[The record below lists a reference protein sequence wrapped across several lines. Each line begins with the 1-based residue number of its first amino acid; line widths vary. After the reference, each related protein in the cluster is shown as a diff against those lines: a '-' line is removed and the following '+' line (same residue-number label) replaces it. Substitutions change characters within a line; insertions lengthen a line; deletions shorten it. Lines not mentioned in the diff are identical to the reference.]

1 MSKLFNWAAARLAA
15 AFALALPLAAMA
27 VTTAGYTD
35 FGDTAGVVLWRGTEA
50 NFHASTVIDVAADGT
65 PGTNYQMTADNT
77 ATSWQRFARGQS
89 AYTSPGMVLV
99 YDTPGSD
106 QGYKYNPD
114 CTFTPISFGGMWVKT
129 LAINGQPFSIL
140 GNNAGKRYT
149 EFGASDMPT
158 LFKFDASFTINRTS
172 TTTFFGEATVDIAQ
186 DATFTAQANSSYG
199 VVVDS
204 AATLKLKGPGTLAV
218 TTMDVVGTLDLSE
231 TTRPAIAGNVTLEGT
246 IVLPA
251 ETVVSPE
258 SPFTVCSG
266 TLSAANVNV
275 KIGDAEAVVKRLTTS
290 GGAITALGDPVYE
303 YTENYPTLVPAG
315 QVYTFI
321 GGDTAET
328 ATTASVVTVNGTLKT
343 RGYISLTGLTTAKES
358 MLEVVDGTATVTAS
372 ATQSMSGDIKID
384 AGATLVNALGA
395 DALNYGWSEDIY
407 VYGTLDM
414 GGTRWTVGSSS
425 RIYLYEN
432 AVITGA
438 GQGSNG
444 AIDIT
449 SSDVRVIA
457 HGTSTISANMRVRA
471 SNIPVQAVEGK
482 TLTISGLINDGAGY
496 SQPGSITK
504 QNSGTLVLTTAPT
517 FTKALKL
524 EAGTLELGGTAA
536 SSSVTVAASAAT
548 VAASSGSTLTG
559 DLTFVAH
566 VPSSANKALIA
577 SESFTGKVILTGDYG
592 SSDPVSL
599 AGLGNAVTLKD
610 FTGFLNQGW
619 DATSTRI
626 TIEGTFTQNNGWSG
640 SASDVTQNAVYIAEL
655 LGDGTMTQSGAQ
667 KQSYIV
673 GNIANFTGTFNFANS
688 RIKSNNNAVLDK
700 AQTIATLTVA
710 DTLTVNGGS
719 LVGNLV
725 ASNVA
730 VTVEGT
736 PAAGDVLV
744 PVSGTASVSGTVTV
758 NGNKAVVEC
767 VTGEGVKFVA
777 YLVSVNVPK
786 VANTTIE
793 VSVGGTPVTPAT
805 EGETTNT
812 YSVAEGAMVTVTY
825 SSDDYE
831 VSGGSFEFTAS
842 EGYTVDTTEVVTKQ
856 YVASITTGELVVKY
870 TSLQAAIDAT
880 AQTNSK
886 IVLLANEED
895 GATIPAVDGKMFYFY
910 AGEFTH
916 GEIANAEGNFIT
928 TSTEE
933 VISIGGVDVTATK
946 YRVNAAVA
954 LVVLANEQAGTYY
967 GDPMLAYN
975 AFLAGPGG
983 TTMQVFG
990 NNPFSTEIPCTTYDS
1005 ETQTYTKLE
1014 AVASITVGQVTSN
1027 YPSLADAV
1035 AAAEAGQTVTM
1046 LADDRVSFAAV
1057 TVEDGVPSGGSIVI
1071 DKNLTIDGSGFT
1083 VYGNTNADIL
1093 NATGS
1098 ATPGRDMVADLVDG
1112 SNLLGFFVKSGNV
1125 TFQNVTLTEFG
1136 NTAYVNKFGYTPIQ
1150 TASAYTGKL
1159 TLTNVNF
1166 NKFNRTAVC
1175 VRGGTLEMTGGTVS
1189 GGTVN
1194 KNNGDYFQQPLEVRG
1209 GSATISGV
1217 TITGGDDVAGNG
1229 GGAIV
1234 AWGDT
1239 TVNNVS
1245 IDFTGIGVWADVA
1258 DVAITGDDTEIL
1270 ATTQSVFVEEGGSA
1284 TIAAGDFAGSL
1295 AVDSDENSSITV
1307 SGGTFDAAV
1316 PEEFCAE
1323 GFMPVDNGDGTY
1335 GVREDKGWIYA
1346 APGYWNYTG
1355 TWSEGATLGEEKVTI
1370 EDGATYT
1377 ASEASDGRFV
1387 TVAMTLSFDDVND
1400 EDEGVGDAKA
1410 AVKLATGGFKVYTS
1424 EGPDGAVTSVWKS
1437 VTIDGLD
1444 LSPQVNEDY
1453 TFLFV
1458 LDLTNT
1464 TYTAALITSGGAAT
1478 NALVL
1483 TDGSVA
1489 NIPFAS
1495 RGNVA
1500 PVQKIEFIGSGS
1512 VTSIE
1517 GSYED
1522 VPVPEGFVEDEV
1534 VTLAGDDT
1542 ATLTAAQATWLN
1554 ACGAKAAV
1562 AAKIATMD
1570 STAFNN
1576 AYLLNLDITG
1586 EFGYEF
1592 KVTAIE
1598 VGDDDVTVTV
1608 SLTRTGALDET
1619 TKINGAVV
1627 LTGTDELGKTFETID
1642 EAAVADDDFSESN
1655 TTTITLDKGDAKF
1668 FRPVIEIIAP
1678 KGE

>member
-1 MSKLFNWAAARLAA
+1 MSKLFNWASARLVA

-27 VTTAGYTD
+27 VDYTGTDYEPWSYSAGCVAWRATESLFHSSTVVD
-35 FGDTAGVVLWRGTEA
+35 VPADGVIVEENAYALGSSGHPW
-50 NFHASTVIDVAADGT
+50 NVFASTVNSQPNA
-65 PGTNYQMTADNT
+65 N
-77 ATSWQRFARGQS
+77 
-89 AYTSPGMVLV
+89 YTSPGVTLV
-99 YDTPGSD
+99 YDVAGKTAATDAQFAPL
-106 QGYKYNPD
+106 
-114 CTFTPISFGGMWVKT
+114 SFGGMWVKV
-129 LAINGQPFSIL
+129 LQAEGVPYSIKDNKTDTSDRKVEL
-140 GNNAGKRYT
+140 GAT
-149 EFGASDMPT
+149 GAST
-158 LFKFDASFTINRTS
+158 YFKFDESFKFDRNSATKVLGTATVEIANGKTFTINQRA
-172 TTTFFGEATVDIAQ
+172 GKGAAVDAG
-186 DATFTAQANSSYG
+186 N
-199 VVVDS
+199 
-204 AATLKLKGPGTLAV
+204 TLVLKGAGTLAV
-218 TTMDVVGTLDLSE
+218 VGGLSVDGTLDLSAA
-231 TTRPAIAGNVTLEGT
+231 TRPSIDGDVTLAGT

-251 ETVVSPE
+251 NTEVSSE

-266 TLSAANVNV
+266 TLSGVNVNV
-275 KIGDAEAVVKRLTTS
+275 KIGDAEPVEKSFTAS
-290 GGAITALGDPVYE
+290 NGAITSFGDPVYVF
-303 YTENYPTLVPAG
+303 TEDYPTVVPAG
-315 QVYTFI
+315 KTYTFV
-321 GGDTAET
+321 GGD
-328 ATTASVVTVNGTLKT
+328 SVENAVVLDALDVRGTLKT
-343 RGYISLTGLTTAKES
+343 QGYFSFTNYKSGGAAAVLDVETGSLTLSPGNNWFNGTLTVEAGATFVNTLTDAVQYGGSFTANIYGTLTMGSTRWSLGSNNTLNFHEGCTVTGS
-358 MLEVVDGTATVTAS
+358 GQSGNGTFDWIENATATMNIYGEVNLAAPIRIRSTATVNVNVDAGESAGVTLAGTIGAGKIVKKGAGLVKFTTNPPYAITVENGAFTFAVDATPTITYS
-372 ATQSMSGDIKID
+372 AKPGAGTSMSMWYATQATWKGTVVIGALSAPTALPLDAYGNANSKIVL
-384 AGATLVNALGA
+384 A
-395 DALNYGWSEDIY
+395 
-407 VYGTLDM
+407 
-414 GGTRWTVGSSS
+414 
-425 RIYLYEN
+425 
-432 AVITGA
+432 
-438 GQGSNG
+438 
-444 AIDIT
+444 
-449 SSDVRVIA
+449 
-457 HGTSTISANMRVRA
+457 GTSGNCYL
-471 SNIPVQAVEGK
+471 N
-482 TLTISGLINDGAGY
+482 
-496 SQPGSITK
+496 
-504 QNSGTLVLTTAPT
+504 GTT
-517 FTKALKL
+517 
-524 EAGTLELGGTAA
+524 
-536 SSSVTVAASAAT
+536 TVAAELVVGTNANN
-548 VAASSGSTLTG
+548 VVEFNNGNSGQVG
-559 DLTFVAH
+559 TF
-566 VPSSANKALIA
+566 S
-577 SESFTGKVILTGDYG
+577 KVSGPG
-592 SSDPVSL
+592 
-599 AGLGNAVTLKD
+599 TLKLVGW
-610 FTGFLNQGW
+610 TGCSGATYNLNAIDNFDGL
-619 DATSTRI
+619 AIANNITRAGG
-626 TIEGTFTQNNGWSG
+626 GTFTIGIGNIVTTRTTNPGDCVLPIAQTAVDGATGTVVYNLENAKLNG
-640 SASDVTQNAVYIAEL
+640 AEAEL
-655 LGDGTMTQSGAQ
+655 EVKSDGV
-667 KQSYIV
+667 YV
-673 GNIANFTGTFNFANS
+673 
-688 RIKSNNNAVLDK
+688 RNNV
-700 AQTIATLTVA
+700 TI
-710 DTLTVNGGS
+710 S
-719 LVGNLV
+719 
-725 ASNVA
+725 
-730 VTVEGT
+730 
-736 PAAGDVLV
+736 V
-744 PVSGTASVSGTVTV
+744 PV
-758 NGNKAVVEC
+758 
-767 VTGEGVKFVA
+767 
-777 YLVSVNVPK
+777 
-786 VANTTIE
+786 VANTTIT
-793 VSVGGTPVTPAT
+793 VSVGGEPVAPAT
-805 EGETTNT
+805 ESGTTNT
-812 YSVAEGAMVTVTY
+812 YSVASGATVTVTY
-825 SSDDYE
+825 TSDDYE
-831 VSGGSFEFTAS
+831 VTGGSFVFTAS
-842 EGYTVDTTEVVTKQ
+842 EGYTVNTAEVVTKQ
-856 YVASITTGELVVKY
+856 YVASITVGELVVKY

-1239 TVNNVS
+1239 TVNNVN

-1258 DVAITGDDTEIL
+1258 NVAITGDDTEIL

-1400 EDEGVGDAKA
+1400 EDETVGDAKA

-1642 EAAVADDDFSESN
+1642 EAAVADDDFSEGN
-1655 TTTITLDKGDAKF
+1655 ATTITLDKGDAKF